1 MEAPAR
7 RRRTAPL
14 LVVLATAWAACEGP
28 GASVEPAPRGPTASV
43 VTERADEITL
53 SGRVTASFGAHVFAV
68 GSGAERVVVVTATPV
83 AASIGR
89 DVDVTGRVRTFRRQE
104 LEAELGV
111 DLGQGADG
119 LEETSCLVASVAR
132 LR

>member
-1 MEAPAR
+1 M
-7 RRRTAPL
+7 L
-14 LVVLATAWAACEGP
+14 LLLATAWAACEGQ
-28 GASVEPAPRGPTASV
+28 GASVEPASRRPTPSVTTPRG
-43 VTERADEITL
+43 DELTL

-83 AASIGR
+83 AVFIGS
-89 DVDVTGRVRTFRRQE
+89 DVDVTGRIRIFRRQE

-111 DLGQGADG
+111 DLGPGANE
-119 LEETSCLVASVAR
+119 LEDTSCLVASVAR

>member
-1 MEAPAR
+1 M
-7 RRRTAPL
+7 
-14 LVVLATAWAACEGP
+14 LATSWAACERP
-28 GASVEPAPRGPTASV
+28 GTSVEPASQEPPASV
-43 VTERADEITL
+43 IIDRADEITL
-53 SGRVTASFGAHVFAV
+53 SGRVTASFGPYVFAV

-83 AASIGR
+83 AVSIGR

-104 LEAELGV
+104 LERELGV
-111 DLGQGADG
+111 DLGQRANE

>member
-1 MEAPAR
+1 M
-7 RRRTAPL
+7 
-14 LVVLATAWAACEGP
+14 VLATAWTACEGP
-28 GASVEPAPRGPTASV
+28 GAPVEPASQGPAASV
-43 VTERADEITL
+43 MTPRADEITL

-68 GSGAERVVVVTATPV
+68 GTGAERVVVVTATPMAV
-83 AASIGR
+83 SIGS

-104 LEAELGV
+104 LEADLGV
-111 DLGQGADG
+111 NLGHEANE

>member
-7 RRRTAPL
+7 RRRTARL
-14 LVVLATAWAACEGP
+14 LLVLATAWTACEGP
-28 GASVEPAPRGPTASV
+28 GAEPASRRPTATV
-43 VTERADEITL
+43 VTPMADEITL
-53 SGRVTASFGAHVFAV
+53 RGRVTAFLGRHLFAV

-83 AASIGR
+83 AVSIGSH
-89 DVDVTGRVRTFRRQE
+89 VDVTGRVRIFRRQE

-111 DLGQGADG
+111 DLGQGANE

>member
-1 MEAPAR
+1 M
-7 RRRTAPL
+7 
-14 LVVLATAWAACEGP
+14 LVVLATAWTACGGP
-28 GASVEPAPRGPTASV
+28 GASVEPASQGPASV
-43 VTERADEITL
+43 MTARADEITL

-83 AASIGR
+83 AVSIGS

-104 LEAELGV
+104 LEADLGV
-111 DLGQGADG
+111 HLGQETNE

>member
-28 GASVEPAPRGPTASV
+28 GASVEPASRRPTATA
-43 VTERADEITL
+43 VTTVADEITL
-53 SGRVTASFGAHVFAV
+53 TGRVTAFLGLHLFAV

-83 AASIGR
+83 AASVGSH
-89 DVDVTGRVRTFRRQE
+89 VDVTGRVRIFRRQE

-111 DLGQGADG
+111 DLGQGANE